1 MDMPFFS
8 CVNCKH
14 SVKAENPT
22 WSECAHPA
30 VAELKFEGRGL
41 GTYTNEDLSKL
52 ERLVN
57 DILKLQVTHIGGE
70 VKNFE
75 FPFQYESVWIH
86 GCDGFE
92 ATESRPAGYYK
103 WNKWKAYKT

>member
-8 CVNCKH
+8 CINCEY
-14 SVKAENPT
+14 SAKAENPT
-22 WSECAHPA
+22 WSECKHPA
-30 VAELKFEGRGL
+30 VDEMKFEGHGL

-57 DILKLQVTHIGGE
+57 DILKLQVTHIRSE
-70 VKNFE
+70 VPNFE

-86 GCDGFE
+86 GCGGFVE
-92 ATESRPAGYYK
+92 AEKRSAGYYK
-103 WNKWKAYKT
+103 WNKWKAYKV